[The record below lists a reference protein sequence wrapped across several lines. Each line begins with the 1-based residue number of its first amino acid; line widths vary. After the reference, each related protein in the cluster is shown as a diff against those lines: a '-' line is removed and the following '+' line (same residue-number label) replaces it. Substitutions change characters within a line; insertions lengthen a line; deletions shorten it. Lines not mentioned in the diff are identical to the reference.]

1 MQLIT
6 TFLPSNLKG
15 ISSFKVDHKMLLVLS
30 DSQGK
35 ESPETTV
42 LSYRE

>member
-1 MQLIT
+1 MPI
-6 TFLPSNLKG
+6 
-15 ISSFKVDHKMLLVLS
+15 VLG

-42 LSYRE
+42 LSYREWNFDKLSKIHH